1 MAAKGLTKAAWV
13 KLTGVSL
20 GRLDKWLGSE
30 SSGDWLAWDLALTAK
45 ENLK

>member
-1 MAAKGLTKAAWV
+1 M
-13 KLTGVSL
+13 TGVSL

-30 SSGDWLAWDLALTAK
+30 SSGDWLALTAK

>member
-1 MAAKGLTKAAWV
+1 MAAKGLIKAAWV
-13 KLTGVSL
+13 KLTVVSL

>member
-13 KLTGVSL
+13 KLTG